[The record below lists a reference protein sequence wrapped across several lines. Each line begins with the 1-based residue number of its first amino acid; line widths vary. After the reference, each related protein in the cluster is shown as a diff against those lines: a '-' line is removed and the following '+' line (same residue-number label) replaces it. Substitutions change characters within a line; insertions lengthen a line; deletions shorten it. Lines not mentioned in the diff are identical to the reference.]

1 MDIWRDILMTNSG
14 PKIPTT
20 QTQKPYSSSFL
31 SPKPTLM
38 DEKQNKDAPKFLS
51 PKIGTALDSEKFGW
65 LKHIE
70 DISGFID

>member
-31 SPKPTLM
+31 SPKPSSI
-38 DEKQNKDAPKFLS
+38 DENHNKEASKFS
-51 PKIGTALDSEKFGW
+51 TPKIGTSLDSEKFGW